1 MQPLTEMATYSFQ
14 ALRCEDLGKTWSF
27 PFLSAHFQEVKTR
40 TFVLFEEGIVR
51 LFFVIYRV
59 VKPDYMS
66 LEIKT
71 NAENGVI
78 IWQGQVGVDY
88 FYSRKLSQISR
99 KVTNLSHSKRTL
111 NRLIFHL
118 SHREEITS
126 QLA

>member
-14 ALRCEDLGKTWSF
+14 ALRCEDLGKTWTF
-27 PFLSAHFQEVKTR
+27 PFLSVHFQEVKTR

-71 NAENGVI
+71 SAENGVI
-78 IWQGQVGVDY
+78 IWQGQVSVDY
-88 FYSRKLSQISR
+88 FYSRKLALTDITKGNKSFPF
-99 KVTNLSHSKRTL
+99 SKDTKPV
-111 NRLIFHL
+111 NFP
-118 SHREEITS
+118 SFS
-126 QLA
+126 